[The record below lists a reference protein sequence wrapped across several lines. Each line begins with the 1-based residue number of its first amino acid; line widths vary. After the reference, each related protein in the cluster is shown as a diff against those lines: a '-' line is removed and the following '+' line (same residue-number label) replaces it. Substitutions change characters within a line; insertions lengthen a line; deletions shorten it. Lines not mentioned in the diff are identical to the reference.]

1 MRWVMYK
8 IIEEEQ
14 KNKHTML
21 IPAMLDAHFPLLR
34 YAFESPKYHAVILEE
49 EENITNIGLRYTH
62 NDLCYPAIL
71 IIGQMISA
79 LQSGKY
85 DLKKTVLMIPQA
97 GDACRGSNYIG
108 MIRKALNRAGFSM
121 VTVMSLNV
129 KGLEKEQQVP
139 MSVGMALRAL
149 AAVMYGDMLML
160 LNNQITPYEVN
171 QGETNQYV
179 QKWTKTLAED
189 LKHGRNLSRT
199 AMKKTFLVIAE
210 DFKKIPTQAK
220 NVKKVGI
227 VGELYIKYCRLG
239 NWNMEQFLRE
249 QNCEYYVNGFS
260 WYGLYYIHT
269 HSTKESFI
277 MGKVYKFALKYIG
290 NIQKNMVNS
299 IREYGF
305 YSMDEFEVFKKKAED
320 IVSSHCSIGD
330 GWLIGAEIANHVKNG
345 YPKVICVQPFG
356 CLPNQVC
363 GKGLYPSIQR
373 KLENAQLVSVDFD
386 SSGTDVNVKN
396 RIKLLLDF

>member
-1 MRWVMYK
+1 MYK

-14 KNKHTML
+14 KNKYTML

-34 YAFESPKYHAVILEE
+34 YAFDSPKYHAVILEE

-129 KGLEKEQQVP
+129 KGLEKDQQVP

-149 AAVMYGDMLML
+149 AAVMYGDMLMI

-179 QKWTKTLAED
+179 EKWTKALAED
-189 LKHGRNLSRT
+189 LKQGRNLSPY
-199 AMKKTFLVIAE
+199 AMKKTFRVMAE
-210 DFKKIPTQAK
+210 DFKKIPTEAK

-269 HSTKESFI
+269 HLTKESFI
-277 MGKVYKFALKYIG
+277 MGKAYMFAFKYIG
-290 NIQKNMVNS
+290 NIQKNMVNA

-305 YSMDEFEVFKKKAED
+305 YSMDEFEVFKKKAEG

-330 GWLIGAEIANHVKNG
+330 GWLIGAEVANHVKNG
-345 YPKVICVQPFG
+345 YQKVICVQPFG

-363 GKGLYPSIQR
+363 GKGLYPSLQR
-373 KLENAQLVSVDFD
+373 KLKNAQLVSVDFD